1 MDPLAELVKIDP
13 NSIGVGQYQK
23 DVDQKELKH
32 SLDQT
37 VELCVNKVGVNLN
50 TASKHLLTYISGLG
64 PVIAQN
70 IVTYRAE
77 NGAFTSR
84 KDLLKVPKLGPKAY
98 EQAAGFLRVSGGKQP
113 LDNSAVHPE
122 SYPIVEKM
130 AKDQHCTVAELMA
143 KKELRENVDIQRYVS
158 DKVGL
163 PTLQD
168 IMQELDKPG
177 RDPRGE
183 AEVFEFDPNVKEI
196 SDLREGMVLPGIVTN
211 ITKFGA
217 FVDIGVHQD
226 GLVHISQLAD
236 KYVSNPS
243 DIVHLQQHV
252 LVRVTEVD
260 ARRKRISLSMRDI
273 S

>member
-1 MDPLAELVKIDP
+1 M
-13 NSIGVGQYQK
+13 
-23 DVDQKELKH
+23 KEL
-32 SLDQT
+32 S
-37 VELCVNKVGVNLN
+37 ELIRPNILKLSPYSSARNE
-50 TASKHLLTYISGLG
+50 YSG
-64 PVIAQN
+64 
-70 IVTYRAE
+70 
-77 NGAFTSR
+77 
-84 KDLLKVPKLGPKAY
+84 
-98 EQAAGFLRVSGGKQP
+98 
-113 LDNSAVHPE
+113 
-122 SYPIVEKM
+122 
-130 AKDQHCTVAELMA
+130 
-143 KKELRENVDIQRYVS
+143 
-158 DKVGL
+158 
-163 PTLQD
+163 
-168 IMQELDKPG
+168 
-177 RDPRGE
+177 GE